1 MTIDLGDYING
12 IPMGQMAPG
21 AGGGGGGEAP
31 ANMVTLDT
39 DQTITGQKTFDAYT
53 LFEDGVRIT
62 SSTAPVSSHVAF
74 SFNDDNTAIVLS
86 AGEADGEVG
95 VTPDV
100 MYIAPGYQ
108 ADVLRINDYVDGSS
122 TAGIAAKVTI
132 TGNLV
137 NKVNGTEY
145 GVLNTNN
152 GIQYSALTEQEYT
165 ALTAKSPNTLYRI
178 TDTGKVYLGDVSLS
192 SGGITAILNNPPEN
206 FASFNAL
213 TATSS
218 SAEGY
223 PDMMKV
229 TIGNGATSAGYIRF
243 NYPGSSL
250 PNVNGGF
257 FQDSAYSAS
266 NKSLTN
272 GTATGTTIEAALLY
286 MYGRTTVYYTD
297 SLENLA
303 TAIGTSYNADNVV
316 YLGAGSVSGGALTA
330 LTSVADYVINNFTG
344 G

>member
-21 AGGGGGGEAP
+21 AGGGGGGEVP

-53 LFEDGVRIT
+53 LFEDGVRIA

-74 SFNDDNTAIVLS
+74 SFNDDNTAIMLS

-108 ADVLRINDYVDGSS
+108 ADVLWINDYVDGSS
-122 TAGIAAKVTI
+122 TAGIAAKVSI
-132 TGNLV
+132 SGNLV
-137 NKVNGTEY
+137 NRVNGTEY

-165 ALTAKSPNTLYRI
+165 ALVAKSPNTLYRI

-192 SGGITAILNNPPEN
+192 GGGITAILNNPPEN

-223 PDMMKV
+223 PDVMKV
-229 TIGNGATSAGYIRF
+229 AIGNGTSAGYISF

-257 FQDSAYSAS
+257 FQGSAYSAS
-266 NKSLTN
+266 RKGLDN
-272 GTATGTTIEAALLY
+272 GTATGDTLEAALLY
-286 MYGRTTVYYTD
+286 MYGGNTVYYTD

-303 TAIGTSYNADNVV
+303 AEIGASYNADNVV
-316 YLGAGSVSGGALTA
+316 YLGTGSVSDGDLTS